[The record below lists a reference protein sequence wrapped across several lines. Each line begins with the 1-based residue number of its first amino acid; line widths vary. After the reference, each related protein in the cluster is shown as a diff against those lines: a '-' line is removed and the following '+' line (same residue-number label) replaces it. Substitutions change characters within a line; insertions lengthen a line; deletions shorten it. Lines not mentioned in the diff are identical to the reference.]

1 MGVSFRSGHVPHVF
15 EDILGRPSVFQAD
28 GSCEGDLMKRL
39 SPFLVSLTFFLLPPL
54 PLWAQRG
61 RPADVSSNKNAEII
75 VQVRNP
81 DGTAASS
88 GIHLRLEVTGGAP
101 VVECTTE
108 GAGRCRFVPGGAG
121 RYVVRVKQF
130 GYKESSIDID
140 LVDTLQAYVT
150 LELKPDSGTTFPDS
164 HPEILAISAADL
176 AVPANARREF
186 QKGQSALLENKLEE
200 SVSHFRKAIKFYE
213 AFPQAYTLLGTAYLK
228 QENWREAEKALE
240 QAIHLDNK
248 ASDAYLALGAVLNET
263 KEYPQAETA
272 LLRGLE
278 LMPDAPAGH
287 YELAKTYWFLGRW
300 KEADPHARKAVSTM
314 PDAASPHALLGNILL
329 REQDAQ
335 GALDEYHEYLRLEPF
350 GSMAPAVRAV
360 VEKLEK
366 ALHP

>member
-1 MGVSFRSGHVPHVF
+1 M
-15 EDILGRPSVFQAD
+15 
-28 GSCEGDLMKRL
+28 
-39 SPFLVSLTFFLLPPL
+39 PPD
-54 PLWAQRG
+54 AR
-61 RPADVSSNKNAEII
+61 ASKNAEII

-81 DGTAASS
+81 DGTAAPF
-88 GIHLRLEVTGGAP
+88 GIHLRLETTGGGSIAD
-101 VVECTTE
+101 CATE
-108 GAGRCRFVPGGAG
+108 GAGRCRFLPGSAG

-130 GYKESSIDID
+130 GYKEVTTDID

-150 LELKPDSGTTFPDS
+150 LELKPDSETALHDS
-164 HPEILAISAADL
+164 DQGIPSVSSADL
-176 AVPANARREF
+176 AVPEKARAEF
-186 QKGQSALLENKLEE
+186 QKGQSALMENKLEE
-200 SVSHFRKAIKFYE
+200 CVSHFRKAIKFYE

-228 QENWREAEKALE
+228 QENWKEAEKALHRAT
-240 QAIHLDNK
+240 QLDDR

-272 LLRGLE
+272 LHRGLE
-278 LMPDAPAGH
+278 LKPDAPAGH

-300 KEADPHARKAVSTM
+300 QEAAPHARKAVTAM

-329 REQDAQ
+329 REQNAP

-350 GSMAPAVRAV
+350 GSMAPAVRQI